1 MIDFKTD
8 KTNRNILR
16 IEVGFKILAL
26 KSQILKKQM
35 AKVKT
40 ENITKQELP

>member
-16 IEVGFKILAL
+16 IERGCRDLAL
-26 KSQILKKQM
+26 KSQILNKQM